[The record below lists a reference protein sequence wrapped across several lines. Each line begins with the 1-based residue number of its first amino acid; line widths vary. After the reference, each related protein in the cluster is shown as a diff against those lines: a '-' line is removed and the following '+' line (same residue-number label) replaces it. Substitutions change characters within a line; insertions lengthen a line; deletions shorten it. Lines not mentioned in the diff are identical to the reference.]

1 MMKTNQSH
9 TRLLIF
15 MAVFMLLFMS
25 CSSDSDDPEMMLDDD
40 PISQDDDGP
49 APTSFNAVVEK
60 GGEFEEFPQSRTD
73 DVLEEGEPYAD
84 DYTSGTGSDSETLR
98 FICTSR
104 TVSVTDGTGDFQ
116 TLGGVASEIFP
127 GALLQGKTINDVKPQ
142 GIPLKRA
149 GGSISYNLNDGN
161 PEASQD
167 LDEMSESKVRQ
178 AMNDIIAGSSGVVP
192 ANFDLDYE
200 NVFSE
205 KQVALQ
211 MGLSFEGYG
220 VKAEG
225 KLSFSKDQ
233 SYNRVLVRLYQS
245 YYDVSYDFPT
255 SYDDVFDS
263 SVTPADLDR
272 FIQPDNPAT
281 YIKKVTY
288 GRIFYMLIEST
299 SSLEVMNTQ
308 IDASYKSFDKEIEG
322 NLETDSM
329 EKMENIK
336 IKVIAYGGD
345 SQNTFSGLGETNI
358 GDLADMLAAS
368 TDIRT
373 GLPLSYEVYSLE
385 DPSKQVGTNIST
397 EMEVVECQLKGVLP
411 PVLYSNLVDLF
422 EDGIGAAT
430 QIQNEYTAIFNGAG
444 TDYVIFD
451 ASSGAVSDPYSIK
464 DASAPLGV
472 TTFDSVGAAL
482 RQFLDEIYIFNEQ
495 GTEFEVLEYDYNGV
509 QSMPMAPIGTY
520 RQRNGTNRRWV
531 VNDNFSS
538 ENEVNSNFADGSFIG
553 PEGRDVDCVSFPLFG
568 KGIKAA
574 ARLDRYEQPVGIYT
588 ESFFTS
594 LIGGEVTSSYFFPM
608 DTNGTTYSRRNYYNP
623 YSVTTP
629 SGPLGFGDF
638 NCWESEKD
646 LSEVRG
652 SVEAACKM
660 NINGNS
666 IQRILYFTTDGLM
679 SIRNL
684 VGEDE
689 GPYAL

>member
-1 MMKTNQSH
+1 MKTNQSSLKLS
-9 TRLLIF
+9 LLLT
-15 MAVFMLLFMS
+15 VFALLFYS
-25 CSSDSDDPEMMLDDD
+25 CSSESDSLEIPTDDN
-40 PISQDDDGP
+40 PISQDGDGP
-49 APTSFNAVVEK
+49 APTIFSAVVEK
-60 GGEFEEFPQSRTD
+60 GGEFDDVPQSRTENT
-73 DVLEEGEPYAD
+73 LSEGEPYSD

-116 TLGGVASEIFP
+116 TLGGVASEVFP

-161 PEASQD
+161 SEASQD
-167 LDEMSESKVRQ
+167 LEEMSESKVRQ

-225 KLSFSKDQ
+225 KLSFSQDKT
-233 SYNRVLVRLYQS
+233 YNRVLVKLYQS

-255 SYDDVFDS
+255 SYEDVFDT
-263 SVTPADLDR
+263 SVTPEDLDR
-272 FIQPDNPAT
+272 YIQPDNPAT

-329 EKMENIK
+329 EKMEDLK

-345 SQNTFSGLGETNI
+345 SKNTFSGLGETNI
-358 GDLADMLAAS
+358 GDLANMLGES

-422 EDGIGAAT
+422 DDGIGAAT
-430 QIQNEYTAIFNGAG
+430 QIQNQYTAIFNGTG
-444 TDYVIFD
+444 TEYVIFD
-451 ASSGAVSDPYSIK
+451 ASSGAVSDAYSIK
-464 DASAPLGV
+464 DSSGPLGA
-472 TTFDSVGAAL
+472 TTFDHVGAAL
-482 RQFLDEIYIFNEQ
+482 RQFLDEIYIFNEM
-495 GTEFEVLEYDYNGV
+495 GTEYEVLEYDYNGV
-509 QSMPMAPIGTY
+509 QSMPTSAIGTY
-520 RQRNGTNRRWV
+520 LQSNGTNRRWV

-538 ENEVNSNFADGSFIG
+538 ENEVNSNFADGSFVG
-553 PEGRDVDCVSFPLFG
+553 PNGRDVDCVSYPLFG

-574 ARLDRYEQPVGIYT
+574 ARLDRYVQTVGIYT
-588 ESFFTS
+588 RSSFTRV
-594 LIGGEVTSSYFFPM
+594 IRGEVTSSYFFPM

-629 SGPLGFGDF
+629 SGTVGFGDF
-638 NCWESEKD
+638 NCWEIEKD
-646 LSEVRG
+646 LSEARG
-652 SVEAACKM
+652 SIEAACKM

-679 SIRNL
+679 TIRNL

>member
-1 MMKTNQSH
+1 MKTNQS
-9 TRLLIF
+9 RLKLLTILT
-15 MAVFMLLFMS
+15 VFMLLFYS
-25 CSSDSDDPEMMLDDD
+25 CSSDSDSPEVPTDDD

-49 APTSFNAVVEK
+49 TPTTFRGVVEQ
-60 GGEFEEFPQSRTD
+60 GGEFEEVPESRTD
-73 DVLEEGEPYAD
+73 ETLAEGEEYPD
-84 DYTSGTGSDSETLR
+84 DYTSGSGSDAETLR
-98 FICTSR
+98 FICKSR
-104 TVSVTDGTGDFQ
+104 TVSVTDGAGEFQ

-127 GALLQGKTINDVKPQ
+127 GALLQGKTINNVKPQ

-167 LDEMSESKVRQ
+167 LTEMSESQVRQ
-178 AMNDIIAGSSGVVP
+178 AMNDIIAGSTGVVP

-225 KLSFSKDQ
+225 KLSFSQDKT
-233 SYNRVLVRLYQS
+233 YNRVLIKLYQS

-255 SYDDVFDS
+255 SYDDVFDA
-263 SVTPADLDR
+263 SVTPDDLDR

-288 GRIFYMLIEST
+288 GRIFYMLVEST

-329 EKMENIK
+329 EKMEDLK
-336 IKVIAYGGD
+336 LKVIAYGGD
-345 SQNTFSGLGETNI
+345 SQNTFSGLGETSI
-358 GDLADMLAAS
+358 SELADMLAAS

-373 GLPLSYEVYSLE
+373 GLPLSYEIYSLE

-444 TDYVIFD
+444 TEYVIFN

-464 DASAPLGV
+464 DATAPLGA
-472 TTFDSVGAAL
+472 TTFDNVGAAL
-482 RQFLDEIYIFNEQ
+482 RQFLDEIFIFNAQ
-495 GTEFEVLEYDYNGV
+495 GTEYELLEYDYNGIA
-509 QSMPMAPIGTY
+509 SIPTAPIGEF
-520 RQRNGTNRRWV
+520 RQRDGANRRWV
-531 VNDNFSS
+531 VNDKFS
-538 ENEVNSNFADGSFIG
+538 EVNDVNDNFADGSFIG
-553 PEGRDVDCVSFPLFG
+553 PESRDVDCVSFPLFG

-574 ARLDRYEQPVGIYT
+574 VRRDRYIQPVGIYT
-588 ESFFTS
+588 EPFSTR
-594 LIGGEVTSSYFFPM
+594 IINGEVTSTYYYSL
-608 DTNGTTYSRRNYYNP
+608 DTNGSTYSRRNYYNP
-623 YSVTTP
+623 YSVTVP
-629 SGPLGFGDF
+629 SGTIGFGDF
-638 NCWESEKD
+638 NCWESERD
-646 LSEVRG
+646 VSALRG
-652 SVEAACKM
+652 AVEAACKI
-660 NINGNS
+660 NINGDA
-666 IQRILYFTTDGLM
+666 IQRILYFTPDGLLVVKD
-679 SIRNL
+679 L
-684 VGEDE
+684 VGDEE

>member
-1 MMKTNQSH
+1 MRVEVSKLMTI
-9 TRLLIF
+9 LG
-15 MAVFMLLFMS
+15 LLFITLS
-25 CSSDSDDPEMMLDDD
+25 GCSKDGGAENPDPGSGAVD
-40 PISQDDDGP
+40 
-49 APTSFNAVVEK
+49 TTTFKAVVEN
-60 GGEFEEFPQSRTD
+60 GGEFQSVPESRSEETLS
-73 DVLEEGEPYAD
+73 EGETYPE
-84 DYTSGTGSDSETLR
+84 DYTTGNGSEAETLR
-98 FICTSR
+98 FICSSR

-127 GALLQGKTINDVKPQ
+127 GALLQGETINNVKPQ

-167 LDEMSESKVRQ
+167 LTEMSESKVRQ
-178 AMNDIIAGSSGVVP
+178 AMNDIIAGSTGVVP
-192 ANFDLDYE
+192 SNFDLVYE

-220 VKAEG
+220 AKVEG
-225 KLSFSKDQ
+225 SLSFSQEKT
-233 SYNRVLVRLYQS
+233 YNRVLVKLKQA

-255 SYDDVFDS
+255 SYDDVFDE
-263 SVTPADLDR
+263 SVTPEDLNKY
-272 FIQPDNPAT
+272 IQADNPAT

-288 GRIFYMLIEST
+288 GRIFYMLVEST

-308 IDASYKSFDKEIEG
+308 IDASYKSFDKEISG
-322 NLETDSM
+322 DLEVDTM
-329 EKMENIK
+329 EKMEDVK

-345 SQNTFSGLGETNI
+345 SKNTFAGLGETNI
-358 GDLADMLAAS
+358 ADLADMLAVS

-373 GLPLSYEVYSLE
+373 GLPLSYEIYSLE

-444 TDYVIFD
+444 TEYVIFD
-451 ASSGAVSDPYSIK
+451 ASSGAISEPYSIK

-472 TTFDSVGAAL
+472 TTFDNVGAAL

-509 QSMPMAPIGTY
+509 QSMPTTPIGTY
-520 RQRNGTNRRWV
+520 RQRNGANRRWV

-538 ENEVNSNFADGSFIG
+538 ENGVNSNFADGSFVG
-553 PEGRDVDCVSFPLFG
+553 PEGRNIDCVSFPLFG
-568 KGIKAA
+568 KGIRAA
-574 ARLDRYEQPVGIYT
+574 ARRDRYIQPVGIYT
-588 ESFFTS
+588 EDFSTRV
-594 LIGGEVTSSYFFPM
+594 INGEVTSSYFFPM

-623 YSVTTP
+623 YSVSVP
-629 SGPLGFGDF
+629 SGTIGFGDF

-646 LSEVRG
+646 LNEVRG

-666 IQRILYFTTDGLM
+666 IQRILYFTTDGLL
-679 SIRNL
+679 SINNL

-689 GPYAL
+689 GPFAL

>member
-1 MMKTNQSH
+1 MKTNQSH
-9 TRLLIF
+9 LKLLPLLTIF
-15 MAVFMLLFMS
+15 VLLLFS
-25 CSSDSDDPEMMLDDD
+25 CSSDSDSPEIPTDDD

-49 APTSFNAVVEK
+49 TPTTFRGVVEQ
-60 GGEFEEFPQSRTD
+60 GGEFEEVPQSRTD
-73 DVLEEGEPYAD
+73 ETLAEGDEYPD
-84 DYTSGTGSDSETLR
+84 DYTSGSGSDAETLR
-98 FICTSR
+98 FICKSR
-104 TVSVTDGTGDFQ
+104 TVSVTDGAGEFQ

-127 GALLQGKTINDVKPQ
+127 GALLQGKTINNVKPQ

-167 LDEMSESKVRQ
+167 LTEMSESQVRQ
-178 AMNDIIAGSSGVVP
+178 AMNDIIAGSTGVVP

-225 KLSFSKDQ
+225 KLSFSQDKT
-233 SYNRVLVRLYQS
+233 YNRVLIKLYQS

-255 SYDDVFDS
+255 SYDDVFDA
-263 SVTPADLDR
+263 SVTPDDLDR

-288 GRIFYMLIEST
+288 GRIFYMLVEST

-329 EKMENIK
+329 EKMEDLK
-336 IKVIAYGGD
+336 LKVIAYGGD

-358 GDLADMLAAS
+358 SELADMLAAS

-373 GLPLSYEVYSLE
+373 GLPLSYEIYSLE

-444 TDYVIFD
+444 TEYVIFD

-464 DASAPLGV
+464 DPSAPLGV

-482 RQFLDEIYIFNEQ
+482 RQFLDDIYIFNEQ
-495 GTEFEVLEYDYNGV
+495 GTEYEVLEYDYNGV
-509 QSMPMAPIGTY
+509 QSMPTSPIGSY
-520 RQRNGTNRRWV
+520 RQRDGVNRRWV

-538 ENEVNSNFADGSFIG
+538 ENEVNSNFADGSFVG

-574 ARLDRYEQPVGIYT
+574 ARRDRYIQPVGIYT
-588 ESFFTS
+588 EDFSTR
-594 LIGGEVTSSYFFPM
+594 IINGEVTSAYFFPL

-623 YSVTTP
+623 YSVSVP
-629 SGPLGFGDF
+629 SGTIGFGDF

-679 SIRNL
+679 SINNL

>member
-1 MMKTNQSH
+1 MKTNQSH
-9 TRLLIF
+9 LKLLPLLAIF
-15 MAVFMLLFMS
+15 VLLLFS
-25 CSSDSDDPEMMLDDD
+25 CSSDSDSPEIPTDDD

-49 APTSFNAVVEK
+49 TPTTFRGVVEQ
-60 GGEFEEFPQSRTD
+60 GGEFEEVPQSRTD
-73 DVLEEGEPYAD
+73 ETLAEGDEYPD
-84 DYTSGTGSDSETLR
+84 DYTSGSGSDAETLR
-98 FICTSR
+98 FICKSR
-104 TVSVTDGTGDFQ
+104 TVSVTDGAGEFQ

-127 GALLQGKTINDVKPQ
+127 GALLQGKTINNVKPQ

-167 LDEMSESKVRQ
+167 LTEMSESQVRQ
-178 AMNDIIAGSSGVVP
+178 AMNDIIAGSTGVVP

-225 KLSFSKDQ
+225 KLSFSQDKT
-233 SYNRVLVRLYQS
+233 YNRVLIKLYQS

-255 SYDDVFDS
+255 SYDDVFDA
-263 SVTPADLDR
+263 SVTPDDLDR

-288 GRIFYMLIEST
+288 GRIFYMLVEST

-329 EKMENIK
+329 EKMEDLK
-336 IKVIAYGGD
+336 LKVIAYGGD
-345 SQNTFSGLGETNI
+345 SQNTFSGLGETSI
-358 GDLADMLAAS
+358 SELADMLAAS

-373 GLPLSYEVYSLE
+373 GLPLSYEIYSLE

-444 TDYVIFD
+444 TEYVIFD

-495 GTEFEVLEYDYNGV
+495 GTEYEVLEYDYNGV
-509 QSMPMAPIGTY
+509 QSMPTTPIGTY
-520 RQRNGTNRRWV
+520 RQRDGVNRRWV

-538 ENEVNSNFADGSFIG
+538 ENEVNSNFADGSFVG

-574 ARLDRYEQPVGIYT
+574 ARRDRYIQPVGIYT
-588 ESFFTS
+588 EDFSTR
-594 LIGGEVTSSYFFPM
+594 IINGEVTSAYFFPL

-623 YSVTTP
+623 YSVSVP
-629 SGPLGFGDF
+629 SGTIGFGDF

-666 IQRILYFTTDGLM
+666 IQRILYFTIDGLM
-679 SIRNL
+679 SINNL

>member
-1 MMKTNQSH
+1 MKTNQSH
-9 TRLLIF
+9 VKLLTF
-15 MAVFMLLFMS
+15 VALFVLLFFS
-25 CSSDSDDPEMMLDDD
+25 CSSDSDDPEVPTDDD

-49 APTSFNAVVEK
+49 VSTGTFKAVIDQ
-60 GGEFEEFPQSRTD
+60 GGEFAEVPQSRTD
-73 DVLEEGEPYAD
+73 DVLAEGEPYPE
-84 DYTSGTGSDSETLR
+84 DYGSGSGSDAETLR

-127 GALLQGKTINDVKPQ
+127 GALLQGKTINNVKPQ

-167 LDEMSESKVRQ
+167 LTEMSESKVRQ
-178 AMNDIIAGSSGVVP
+178 AMNDIIAGSTGVVP

-205 KQVALQ
+205 QQVALQ

-220 VKAEG
+220 IKAEG
-225 KLSFSKDQ
+225 KLSFSEDRT
-233 SYNRVLVRLYQS
+233 YNRVLVKLYQS

-255 SYDDVFDS
+255 SYEDVFDP
-263 SVTPADLDR
+263 SVTPDDLNR

-308 IDASYKSFDKEIEG
+308 IDASYKSFDKEISG
-322 NLETDSM
+322 NLEVDSM
-329 EKMENIK
+329 EKMENLK

-345 SQNTFSGLGETNI
+345 SKNTFSGLGETNI
-358 GDLADMLAAS
+358 GALADMLAES

-373 GLPLSYEVYSLE
+373 GLPLSYEIYSLE

-444 TDYVIFD
+444 TQYVIFN
-451 ASSGAVSDPYSIK
+451 ASDGAVSEPYSI
-464 DASAPLGV
+464 DNANGPLGA
-472 TTFDSVGAAL
+472 TTFESVGAAL
-482 RQFLDEIYIFNEQ
+482 RQFLDEIYIFNAQ
-495 GTEFEVLEYDYNGV
+495 GTEYEVLEYDDNGIR
-509 QSMPMAPIGTY
+509 STPTSPIGEY
-520 RQRNGTNRRWV
+520 RQRNGSNRRWV
-531 VNDNFSS
+531 VNDNFSE
-538 ENEVNSNFADGSFIG
+538 ENGVNSNFADGSFVG
-553 PEGRDVDCVSFPLFG
+553 PESRDVDCVSFPLFG

-574 ARLDRYEQPVGIYT
+574 VRRDRYIQPVGIYT
-588 ESFFTS
+588 EPFATR
-594 LIGGEVTSSYFFPM
+594 IITGEVTSSYFYPM
-608 DTNGTTYSRRNYYNP
+608 DTNGSTYSGRNYYNP
-623 YSVTTP
+623 YSVTVP
-629 SGPLGFGDF
+629 SGTVGFGDF
-638 NCWESEKD
+638 NCWESER
-646 LSEVRG
+646 EVTGSRG
-652 SVEAACKM
+652 AVEAACKI
-660 NINGNS
+660 NINGS
-666 IQRILYFTTDGLM
+666 AIQRMLFFTPDGL
-679 SIRNL
+679 L
-684 VGEDE
+684 VVRDLAGNEE

>member
-1 MMKTNQSH
+1 MKTRGILSN
-9 TRLLIF
+9 RIF
-15 MAVFMLLFMS
+15 YLLLFCMLFA
-25 CSSDSDDPEMMLDDD
+25 CSK
-40 PISQDDDGP
+40 DDGGESP
-49 APTSFNAVVEK
+49 DPGSEPVDTTTFQAVVEQ
-60 GGEFEEFPQSRTD
+60 GGEFENVPQSRTD
-73 DVLEEGEPYAD
+73 DVVAEGEPYSD
-84 DYTSGTGSDSETLR
+84 DYTSGNGSDSETLR

-127 GALLQGKTINDVKPQ
+127 GALLQGKTINEVKPQ

-149 GGSISYNLNDGN
+149 SGSISYNLNDGN

-167 LDEMSESKVRQ
+167 LEEMSESQVRQ
-178 AMNDIIAGSSGVVP
+178 AMNTIISGSSGVVP
-192 ANFDLDYE
+192 ANFDLTYE

-205 KQVALQ
+205 EQLALK
-211 MGLSFEGYG
+211 MGLSYEGYG
-220 VKAEG
+220 LKAEG
-225 KLSFSKDQ
+225 KLSFSTEQK
-233 SYNRVLVRLYQS
+233 YNRVLVKLNQS
-245 YYDVSYDFPT
+245 YYDISYDFPT
-255 SYDDVFDS
+255 SYDDVFDE
-263 SVTPADLDR
+263 SVTPEELAKY
-272 FIQPDNPAT
+272 IQADNPAT

-288 GRIFYMLIEST
+288 GRIFYMLVEST
-299 SSLEVMNTQ
+299 SSLEEMNTQ
-308 IDASYKSFDKEIEG
+308 ISASYDGFNNDIEG
-322 NLETDSM
+322 DLEVDTM
-329 EKMENIK
+329 KKMENLK

-345 SQNTFSGLGETNI
+345 SQNTFGSLGETNVEA
-358 GDLADMLAAS
+358 LADMLAKS

-373 GLPLSYEVYSLE
+373 GLPLSYEIYSLE

-422 EDGIGAAT
+422 DDGIGAAT
-430 QIQNEYTAIFNGAG
+430 QIQNEYTAIFNGTG
-444 TDYVIFD
+444 TEYVIFD
-451 ASSGAVSDPYSIK
+451 ASSGAVSDAYNIK
-464 DASAPLGV
+464 DSSGPLGA
-472 TTFDSVGAAL
+472 TTFDNVGAAL
-482 RQFLDEIYIFNEQ
+482 RQFLDEIYIFNEL

-509 QSMPMAPIGTY
+509 QSIPTSPIGTY

-538 ENEVNSNFADGSFIG
+538 ENGVNSNFADGSFNG
-553 PEGRDVDCVSFPLFG
+553 PEGRDVNCVSFPLFG

-574 ARLDRYEQPVGIYT
+574 VRRDRYIQPVGIYT
-588 ESFFTS
+588 EDFSTRV
-594 LIGGEVTSSYFFPM
+594 INGEVTSSYFFPM

-623 YSVTTP
+623 YSVSVP
-629 SGPLGFGDF
+629 SGTVGFGDF

-646 LSEVRG
+646 LGEVRG

-666 IQRILYFTTDGLM
+666 IQRLLYFTTDGLL
-679 SIRNL
+679 SINNL